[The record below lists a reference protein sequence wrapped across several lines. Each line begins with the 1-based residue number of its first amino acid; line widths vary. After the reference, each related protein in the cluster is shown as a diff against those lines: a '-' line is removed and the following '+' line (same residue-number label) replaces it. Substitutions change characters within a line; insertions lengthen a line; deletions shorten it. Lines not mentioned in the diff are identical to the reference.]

1 MEVEGG
7 AGKGK
12 GGKARQGK
20 AKARQGSTPDHVC
33 SRAEGRQ
40 PRIFII
46 IFLYFLEQ
54 GLHPDHD
61 ATLPHLPTLPPYY
74 LTVPPPPNSSTGE
87 PAEKKSTPS
96 PPAANRNRSRR
107 RRPQQTC
114 DVLRV
119 AGEEEVLIW
128 CTSGHHRR

>member
-20 AKARQGSTPDHVC
+20 AKARQGSAPDHVC

-74 LTVPPPPNSSTGE
+74 LTVPRLP
-87 PAEKKSTPS
+87 TPRQAS
-96 PPAANRNRSRR
+96 QQRTRAHPRRRQPTEIVLGAAGRSRHVM
-107 RRPQQTC
+107 C
-114 DVLRV
+114 YV
-119 AGEEEVLIW
+119 
-128 CTSGHHRR
+128 

>member
-1 MEVEGG
+1 VEVEVEGG

-12 GGKARQGK
+12 GG
-20 AKARQGSTPDHVC
+20 KARQGSTPDHVC

-61 ATLPHLPTLPPYY
+61 ATLPTSYAPSLLPYCA
-74 LTVPPPPNSSTGE
+74 
-87 PAEKKSTPS
+87 PASQLLDRR
-96 PPAANRNRSRR
+96 ASR
-107 RRPQQTC
+107 
-114 DVLRV
+114 
-119 AGEEEVLIW
+119 EEEHTLAAG
-128 CTSGHHRR
+128 SQPKSFSAPQAAADM

>member
-12 GGKARQGK
+12 EGKARQGS
-20 AKARQGSTPDHVC
+20 APDHVC

-74 LTVPPPPNSSTGE
+74 LTVPPPPNSLTGE

-96 PPAANRNRSRR
+96 PPAANRNRARR
-107 RRPQQTC
+107 RRPQ
-114 DVLRV
+114 
-119 AGEEEVLIW
+119 
-128 CTSGHHRR
+128 